1 MLFLSNA
8 LKNHANW
15 SQNNIEI
22 PLLIVKKKKKSKTA
36 FAAAKPQ
43 IFKCQ
48 DKKPHPTVSITY
60 SDPF

>member
-1 MLFLSNA
+1 MPFLSNA

-22 PLLIVKKKKKSKTA
+22 PLLILKKKKSKTA

-43 IFKCQ
+43 IFKRQ
-48 DKKPHPTVSITY
+48 DKKPHPTVSVTY